1 MQDDEAPRRRGRPKS
16 LDRERLVDIA
26 MRAYWEAGP
35 QGVSVNALCQM
46 AGISKPSLYREFG
59 GEDGLMRAA
68 LEAYAASVLDRVV
81 GLLDGPGSFAERLDA
96 MASFFAEDP
105 VFAHGCLFTKLRAAK
120 PLAGDDTRALVVAIE
135 ADTRAAF
142 AAFLQSARDGGDWA
156 GCVPVALGAR
166 YLDAQFGLALAS
178 RAAGVPVA
186 EVRAVLDLALS
197 VFVARAAS

>member
-16 LDRERLVDIA
+16 LDRERLIDIA

-68 LEAYAASVLDRVV
+68 LEAYAASVLGHAVT
-81 GLLDGPGSFAERLDA
+81 LLDGPGSFAERLDA

-105 VFAHGCLFTKLRAAK
+105 VFDHGCLFTKLRAAQ
-120 PLAGDDTRALVVAIE
+120 PLAGDDTGALVVAIE

-142 AAFLQSARDGGDWA
+142 AAFLQSARDGGDWV

>member
-1 MQDDEAPRRRGRPKS
+1 MQDDQAPRRRGRPKS
-16 LDRERLVDIA
+16 LDRDRLIDVA

-68 LEAYAASVLDRVV
+68 LGAYAAEVLGRAVAH
-81 GLLDGPGSFAERLDA
+81 LDGPGGFAGRLEA
-96 MASFFAEDP
+96 LASFFAEDP
-105 VFAHGCLFTKLRAAK
+105 VFARGCLFTKLRAAREI
-120 PLAGDDTRALVVAIE
+120 AGDETRALVAAIE

-142 AAFLQSARDGGDWA
+142 AAFLQAARDGGDWA

-166 YLDAQFGLALAS
+166 YLDAQFGLALSS
-178 RAAGVPVA
+178 RAAGVPVT

-197 VFVARAAS
+197 VFAPRDAS